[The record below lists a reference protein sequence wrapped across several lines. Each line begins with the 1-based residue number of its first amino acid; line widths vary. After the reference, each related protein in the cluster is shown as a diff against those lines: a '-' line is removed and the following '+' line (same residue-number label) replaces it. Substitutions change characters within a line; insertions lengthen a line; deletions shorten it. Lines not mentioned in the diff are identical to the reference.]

1 MKLWIAL
8 LLAFFRP
15 GIEGEGDV
23 DDVDVNEVADHD
35 AGDDAGNADAGDDAG
50 DEAGDDAGDAGK
62 SAAQAEVER
71 RSADDRARADRIER
85 ENVELRA
92 RLQPPKDAGEDEE
105 NRKLADPA
113 TSALEKWQI
122 QANRELKAG
131 RSTAQ
136 AALLQ
141 AQDVNDRTAFA
152 GIAMTDPTAKK
163 YETRVEK
170 ELTDM
175 RAKGQNA
182 PREAIYT
189 YLLGK
194 DMREGKFKKKA
205 PPAAGKGADPSAV
218 NRGKLPGARS
228 DVRSGAGNLSNRDKL
243 AKKLENVQI

>member
-1 MKLWIAL
+1 MDILKIWLL
-8 LLAFFRP
+8 LLAFLRP
-15 GIEGEGDV
+15 GIEGEG
-23 DDVDVNEVADHD
+23 EG
-35 AGDDAGNADAGDDAG
+35 AGEGEGSGEGENTGEGTGEGEGEGSSEGEGEGEGAAAKN
-50 DEAGDDAGDAGK
+50 
-62 SAAQAEVER
+62 AAQEEAER
-71 RSADDRARADRIER
+71 RSTEQRERNERLER

-92 RLQPPKDAGEDEE
+92 RLAPRVDAQEEEE
-105 NRKLADPA
+105 NRRLADEK
-113 TSALEKWQI
+113 TTALEKWQI
-122 QANRELKAG
+122 QANRELRAG

-152 GIAMTDPTAKK
+152 SISMTDATAKK

-170 ELTDM
+170 ELADM

-205 PPAAGKGADPSAV
+205 APAAGAQQTV

-228 DVRSGAGNLSNRDKL
+228 DVGAKGSLTEHEKREKR
-243 AKKLENVQI
+243 LENVQI

>member
-1 MKLWIAL
+1 MIKFWLAL

-15 GIEGEGDV
+15 GMAEGEA
-23 DDVDVNEVADHD
+23 DVDVDQVAEEETESVDDSADD
-35 AGDDAGNADAGDDAG
+35 AGDDLAA
-50 DEAGDDAGDAGK
+50 DDAGDAGK
-62 SAAQAEVER
+62 SAAQAEAER
-71 RSADDRARADRIER
+71 RAADDRARVDRIER

-92 RLQPPKDAGEDEE
+92 RLQPRSDAGEDEE
-105 NRKLADPA
+105 NRKLADPN
-113 TSALEKWQI
+113 TPPLEKWQI

-141 AQDVNDRTAFA
+141 AQDVNDRTSFA
-152 GIAMTDPTAKK
+152 GIALTDPTAKK

-170 ELTDM
+170 ELADM

-205 PPAAGKGADPSAV
+205 AVPAKPGADTSAV
-218 NRGKLPGARS
+218 NRGRLPGARS

-243 AKKLENVQI
+243 AKKLDGVQI